1 MARLRYGL
9 SPWGANGTRAT
20 TTEYPRLT
28 ADLEI
33 PVVIVGG
40 GLTGAATAYAF
51 SAAGIRSVLVEAG
64 TLGGGATMSA
74 SGVALAEPSSSFLDL
89 ESAHGRRLARAA
101 WHATRRSAL
110 EFGATLRRL
119 KIRCG
124 YEPLDLV
131 LVAQA
136 GDQAK
141 QLAREL
147 QTRKDAGLEI
157 SGLSAR
163 SLAALGVSGG
173 SGVRTRGH
181 ARLDPVRACHGLARA
196 AAVRGAGVFERTP
209 VTKVKTTKSGV
220 EVVTPKAL
228 IKAET
233 VVLTTGDPASG
244 FHALD
249 RHFGALETYV
259 VQTPP
264 LPAPVRSSMRTGE
277 LIVQD
282 LQQPAHRM
290 YWTDDHRITWSGG
303 DQSRSPERVRDNVLV
318 QRTGQ
323 LMYELSLAVNAIS
336 GIQPAYGWRAPYSR
350 TADGLPFIGPHRNYP
365 GHLFAFGLGTNLA
378 NAFLASRILLRR
390 YTDAIEKDD
399 EAFGFTRLP
408 R

>member
-9 SPWGANGTRAT
+9 TPWTLNGARAT
-20 TTEYPRLT
+20 ASYPRLT
-28 ADLEI
+28 TNLDL
-33 PVVIVGG
+33 PVVIIGG

-51 SAAGIRSVLVEAG
+51 AAAGIRSVLLEAES
-64 TLGGGATMSA
+64 LAGGATMKA
-74 SGVALAEPSSSFLDL
+74 SGVALAEPSSSYVDL

-110 EFGATLRRL
+110 DFGATLRRL

-131 LVAQA
+131 LVAQGA
-136 GDQAK
+136 DQSK
-141 QLAREL
+141 RLAREL
-147 QTRKDAGLEI
+147 QTRKDAGLDV
-157 SGLSAR
+157 SALPAR
-163 SLAALGVSGG
+163 SLAGLGVSGS
-173 SGVRTRGH
+173 SGARTHGH

-196 AAVRGAGVFERTP
+196 AAARGSEVFERTP
-209 VTKVKTTKSGV
+209 VTHVKTTRRGV
-220 EVVTPKAL
+220 EVVTAKAVVT
-228 IKAET
+228 AQT
-233 VVLTTGDPASG
+233 VILTTGDPSTG

-249 RHFGALETYV
+249 RHFAALETYV

-264 LPAPVRSSMRTGE
+264 LPAAVRSSLRTNN
-277 LIVQD
+277 LILQD
-282 LQQPAHRM
+282 LEQPSHRLF
-290 YWTDDHRITWSGG
+290 WTDDHRITWSGG
-303 DQSRSPERVRDNVLV
+303 DQERSAERARDKVLV

-336 GIQPAYGWRAPYSR
+336 GIQPAFGWHAPYSR
-350 TADGLPFIGPHRNYP
+350 AADGLPFIGPHRNYP
-365 GHLFAFGLGTNLA
+365 GHLFALGLGTNLT

-390 YTDAIEKDD
+390 YTDATEKDD

>member
-9 SPWGANGTRAT
+9 TPWSANGARPPAS
-20 TTEYPRLT
+20 YPRLT
-28 ADLEI
+28 TDLDL
-33 PVVIVGG
+33 PVVIIGG

-51 SAAGIRSVLVEAG
+51 AAAGIRSVLLEAESLAAG
-64 TLGGGATMSA
+64 TTMSA
-74 SGVALAEPSSSFLDL
+74 SGVALAEPSSSYLDL

-101 WHATRRSAL
+101 WQNTRRSAL

-124 YEPLDLV
+124 YEPLDFV
-131 LVAQA
+131 LFAQT
-136 GDQAK
+136 GDQSK

-147 QTRKDAGLEI
+147 QTRKDAGLDV
-157 SGLSAR
+157 SAVSAR

-173 SGVRTRGH
+173 FGVRTHGH

-209 VTKVKTTKSGV
+209 VTRVKTTRRGV
-220 EVVTPKAL
+220 EVVTAKA
-228 IKAET
+228 IVTAQT
-233 VVLTTGDPASG
+233 VILTTGDPSAG

-249 RHFGALETYV
+249 RHFAALETYV

-264 LPAPVRSSMRTGE
+264 LPAAVRSSLRTTN
-277 LIVQD
+277 LILQD
-282 LQQPAHRM
+282 LQQPSHRLF
-290 YWTDDHRITWSGG
+290 WTDDHRITWSGG
-303 DQSRSPERVRDNVLV
+303 DQARSPERARDKVLV

-323 LMYELSLAVNAIS
+323 LMYELSLTVNAIS
-336 GIQPAYGWRAPYSR
+336 GIQPAYGWHAPYSR
-350 TADGLPFIGPHRNYP
+350 AADGLPFIGPHRNYP
-365 GHLFAFGLGTNLA
+365 GHLFALGLGTNLA

-390 YTDAIEKDD
+390 YTDATEKDD